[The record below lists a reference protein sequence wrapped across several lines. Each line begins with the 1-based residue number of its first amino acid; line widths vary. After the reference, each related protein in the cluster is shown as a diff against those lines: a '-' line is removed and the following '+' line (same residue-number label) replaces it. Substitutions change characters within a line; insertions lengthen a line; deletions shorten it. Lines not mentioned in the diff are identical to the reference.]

1 MFHHIVLMKYTPQAD
16 ASFFGKVEGY
26 CDRIRRSSPSVR
38 RYVHLR
44 NESARRDALD
54 WAIVSSFESTQAHD
68 AYQVSPLHQEM
79 KAFMTPY
86 IERIV
91 VCDADEEKP

>member
-1 MFHHIVLMKYTPQAD
+1 LFHHIVLMKYSPQAD
-16 ASFFGKVEGY
+16 AGFLERVEGY
-26 CDRIRRSSPSVR
+26 CERIRRSSPGVQ

-44 NESARRDALD
+44 NDAARRDALD
-54 WAIVSSFESTQAHD
+54 WAIVSSFESSQAHD

-79 KAFMTPY
+79 KAFMTPF

-91 VCDADEEKP
+91 VCDAQEMTP